1 MSYIYVTENILKCII
16 MRCNVICTYVYI
28 HARTHTRTLPLSLW
42 KTKNKDY
49 MVPHQRARKYYNN
62 LGISR
67 STVSVT
73 FKQSSII
80 NYSNCTAH
88 CMQ

>member
-1 MSYIYVTENILKCII
+1 
-16 MRCNVICTYVYI
+16 MRCNVICTYVYT
-28 HARTHTRTLPLSLW
+28 HAHTHTHTHTHTPPLSL
-42 KTKNKDY
+42 KDKKQRIHGPY
-49 MVPHQRARKYYNN
+49 QRARKCYNN

-67 STVSVT
+67 STLSVT

-80 NYSNCTAH
+80 NYSNCAAH